1 MQEFLSQGRVG
12 NIVGIVALILGV
24 FFYWRSQIAGII
36 AIQSHDVSML
46 GGGTAEFP
54 DEVEVRYRD
63 TSVPRI
69 TSSTVWMWNA
79 GRRTVEGSKI
89 VPHDPLELRFDGEI
103 LNVRIRKI
111 TRDVLRFTART
122 SEESE
127 QMVRWGFDFL
137 DPGDG
142 FVFEVLHTG
151 SAKAPECTGTVI
163 GLPKGIQ
170 YRPHG
175 RKTPTPRWKTRI
187 WLLSGLLVS
196 AVILLVT
203 LAMALQRI
211 LGIFGMSDQI
221 DPPLWGAVIFGFLT
235 LYPIA
240 MLRILWVQWASLS
253 SPPSLD
259 L

>member
-1 MQEFLSQGRVG
+1 MQEFLSQGWVG
-12 NIVGIVALILGV
+12 NIVGIVGLTLAV

-46 GGGTAEFP
+46 GGGTAVFP
-54 DEVEVRYRD
+54 DGVEVRYRG
-63 TSVPRI
+63 TLVPRI

-89 VPHDPLELRFDGEI
+89 VPHDPLQLRFDGEV
-103 LNVRIRKI
+103 LDVRIRKV
-111 TRDVLRFTART
+111 TRDVPCFTAHA

-137 DPGDG
+137 EPSDG

-163 GLPKGIQ
+163 GLPKGIR
-170 YRPHG
+170 YRPRG
-175 RKTPTPRWKTRI
+175 GKTLTPRWKTRI
-187 WLLSGLLVS
+187 SLLFGLLVS
-196 AVILLVT
+196 VVFLLVA
-203 LAMALQRI
+203 LAMALHGI
-211 LGIFGMSDQI
+211 LGIFGMSDQL
-221 DPPLWGAVIFGFLT
+221 DRPLWGALLFGFLS

-240 MLRILWVQWASLS
+240 MLSILCVKWASLS